1 MKEIQDKMIALLE
14 ANGEVSAADFKAMM
28 PGVPEQTVFSRIR
41 ALERRGLVYQS
52 GRGKYQLG
60 AKPAYRI
67 EITPRML
74 ELSNFM
80 IREFVGVNNCI
91 CGCDKD
97 TILLEV
103 DKRELGDILASL
115 RSRYTGVYS
124 FKEAIAA
131 RDSLKDAIIVKP
143 LITDSPL
150 LDNDGVSVPALEKK
164 LVDLIADRDFF
175 RLDDRTL
182 QREFQRAFEVYPIN
196 RNRILRYAGRRNVA
210 SLAQQFMDGIDR
222 HRVEVLSKIQQT
234 LAGQPVLKA
243 WLFGSWSR
251 MEERPDSDV
260 DILVD
265 FDRAAKVSLL
275 DHVGFQLELESKINK
290 KVDYVTNGTLLP
302 FAERT
307 ANIDKYLI
315 YARTA

>member
-1 MKEIQDKMIALLE
+1 MIALLE

-307 ANIDKYLI
+307 ANNDKYLI

>member
-60 AKPAYRI
+60 AKPAYHI

-80 IREFVGVNNCI
+80 IREFAGVNNCI
-91 CGCDKD
+91 CGCDKNV
-97 TILLEV
+97 ILLEV
-103 DKRELGDILASL
+103 DKKEVGGILATL
-115 RSRYTGVYS
+115 RARYTNVYS

-131 RDSLKDAIIVKP
+131 RDSLKHAIIVKP
-143 LITDSPL
+143 LITDAPL
-150 LDNDGVSVPALEKK
+150 LDNDGVSIPALEKK
-164 LVDLIADRDFF
+164 LVDLIADRGFF

-210 SLAQQFMDGIDR
+210 GETSYMIDSLNQSRIKTIALIQKLLSQKP
-222 HRVEVLSKIQQT
+222 VER
-234 LAGQPVLKA
+234 A

-251 MEERPDSDV
+251 QEERPDSDL

-265 FDRAAKVSLL
+265 YDRNAKISLL
-275 DHVGFQLELESKINK
+275 DHAGYV
-290 KVDYVTNGTLLP
+290 VDMEEAIGRQVDLVENGCLLP
-302 FAERT
+302 FAEKS
-307 ANIDKYLI
+307 ANKDKYLI
-315 YARTA
+315 YARRA

>member
-1 MKEIQDKMIALLE
+1 MLELLE
-14 ANGEVSAADFKAMM
+14 VKGEVSAADFKAMM

-60 AKPAYRI
+60 AKPTYKI
-67 EITPRML
+67 EITPKML
-74 ELSNFM
+74 ELSNLM
-80 IREFVGVNNCI
+80 VEEFVGVNSCI
-91 CGCDKD
+91 CGYDKNV
-97 TILLEV
+97 ILLEV
-103 DKRELGDILASL
+103 DKKEVGGILATL
-115 RSRYTGVYS
+115 RARYTNVYS

-210 SLAQQFMDGIDR
+210 GETASIIDSLNQDR
-222 HRVEVLSKIQQT
+222 IIMIATIQKLLSEI
-234 LAGQPVLKA
+234 PIERA

-251 MEERPDSDV
+251 QEERPDSDV
-260 DILVD
+260 DLLVD
-265 FDRAAKVSLL
+265 FDKTAKISLL
-275 DHVGFQLELESKINK
+275 DHAGYM
-290 KVDYVTNGTLLP
+290 VDMEEVLGRQVDLVENGCLLP

-307 ANIDKYLI
+307 ANKDKYLI
-315 YARTA
+315 YARRA